1 MHLPTQCEGYIITVR
16 NIEIWAYAAELKL
29 SLKLRAYGL
38 FRKVLGIDF
47 YKSGKKI
54 AQQKKEITKFVPFP
68 SLSKLRNKK
77 NVT

>member
-1 MHLPTQCEGYIITVR
+1 M
-16 NIEIWAYAAELKL
+16 

-54 AQQKKEITKFVPFP
+54 AQKKKRNNEIRPF
-68 SLSKLRNKK
+68 SIFI
-77 NVT
+77 